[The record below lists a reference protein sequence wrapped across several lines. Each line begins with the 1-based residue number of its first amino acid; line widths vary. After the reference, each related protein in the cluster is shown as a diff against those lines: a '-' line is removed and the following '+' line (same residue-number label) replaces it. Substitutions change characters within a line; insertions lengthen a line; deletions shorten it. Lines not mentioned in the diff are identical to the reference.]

1 MSADPAPGAPRH
13 RGRSLLNTLIAAALL
28 AESVAII
35 GHPVFGWG
43 DKHYAATPSPLTYN
57 APQPPSGAQVL
68 LRLADRAAAQPA
80 VSQGDRRYAY
90 VKLESWS
97 LNMGARSGRAVP
109 ALTQS
114 WLAPD
119 GSGRTTSVA
128 VRAGRSITTS
138 GPVTAGH
145 PLAGL
150 TGDDAALGEL
160 LRTGRTDDGAAPA
173 WELVAFAG
181 LAARQP
187 IPPAAESDILRRLAR
202 LPALIDSGTTVD
214 RRGRTGDAV
223 SLTSQYAGPLIR
235 YTLILDPGTG
245 ALDEIDQTLLGD
257 PDQRNVP
264 SGAVLAFT
272 TFLGSGWAV
281 RPGVAG

>member
-1 MSADPAPGAPRH
+1 MSTGPDPAEPRH
-13 RGRSLLNTLIAAALL
+13 RGRSLLNTLIAVALL
-28 AESVAII
+28 AEFVAII

-68 LRLADRAAAQPA
+68 LRLADRAKAQPA

-97 LNMGARSGRAVP
+97 LNSGARSGRVVP

-119 GSGRTTSVA
+119 GSGRMTSVS

-138 GPVTAGH
+138 DPVTAGH

-150 TGDDAALGEL
+150 GDDAALAGL
-160 LRTGRTDDGAAPA
+160 LAVGRTDDGDAPA
-173 WELVAFAG
+173 WQLVAFAG

-187 IPPAAESDILRRLAR
+187 IPPAAESEILRRLAR
-202 LPALIDSGTTVD
+202 LPGLIDSGTTVD
-214 RRGRTGDAV
+214 RRGRAGEAV

-235 YTLILDPGTG
+235 YTLILAPGTG
-245 ALDEIDQTLLGD
+245 ALEEFDQALLGS
-257 PDQRNVP
+257 PQQRNVP

-272 TFLGSGWAV
+272 TFLGSGWSA